1 MPIGI
6 IHSPFTGVTVNALV
20 PANISADFHEIQ
32 D

>member
-6 IHSPFTGVTVNALV
+6 IHSPFTGVTVNAL
-20 PANISADFHEIQ
+20 PANISAEFREIQ